1 MEFLVFPE
9 VLKLVEGEVE
19 GGDMEEEH
27 NAESS
32 KVFELRIVRVCL

>member
-19 GGDMEEEH
+19 GGGMEEEH

-32 KVFELRIVRVCL
+32 NSELSECASS